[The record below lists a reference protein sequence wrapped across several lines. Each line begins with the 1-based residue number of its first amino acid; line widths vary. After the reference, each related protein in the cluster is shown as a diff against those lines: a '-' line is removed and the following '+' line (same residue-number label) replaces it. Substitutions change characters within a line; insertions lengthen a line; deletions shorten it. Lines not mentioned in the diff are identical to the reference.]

1 MTDRILDGIRIVEH
15 ASGLAV
21 PVASRMLAEAGADVV
36 KVESPQGDPLRERVA
51 FASWNRS
58 KRSVILDITTDGGR
72 TKLADLLDTADVFVH
87 DFTPS
92 RAAELGLDDATLRAR
107 HPHLIVSSVTGYP
120 VDHRDRDR
128 PAHDLLVQARSGLMG
143 ELWGYREGPIAMRF
157 PLPSWAAA
165 SLAAAGIVAR
175 LIQRDGTGRIGAVHT
190 SLLQG
195 MLNTASLAWN
205 NAENPIPALILNKYE
220 APPQLAMYQCS
231 DGVWLQM
238 MNPGERIDVGAIP
251 LVKEVAA
258 ELGGDLTDLS
268 RNASEDLR
276 TVIAQRPSTEWLPV
290 FRAADLGIEPALQMG
305 ELLRDPQVTAN
316 GYVVEVDDPTHGKT
330 IQAGNP
336 FGIDPP
342 CTVTRPAPLLGEH
355 TEEVFAELES
365 SRTVPGVRAEEGADS
380 RPLAGLKIL
389 DLGSFLAGPMAPM
402 LMADLGAEVIKVE
415 PVVGDRLR
423 YKPSYWEACSRNK
436 RSLAVD
442 LTTEQGQA
450 VLRKL
455 VGWADVVHHN
465 QRPKA
470 SAKLG
475 IDEAGVRAIKPDV
488 VVGYVTSYGEKG
500 DRADSPG
507 FDSIFQALAGW
518 EVENGGVGNPPQ
530 FSRFGV
536 LDIQTALGSLIGTL
550 LAVYYKQ
557 RTGRGTKASGSLLAA
572 ATATQSETLVRL
584 ADGSVAE
591 YPRFDATQTGFGP
604 GRRIYEV
611 ADGWVAVVAE
621 ADGQLAA
628 LRAIA
633 GATDDA
639 GIETGLAAFESEK
652 LLVELEA
659 AGIAAEPVRE
669 EYSFEFFDDEANR
682 TGQLIASYDHA
693 HFGRM
698 EQPGAYWN
706 FDDLTLKFDRA
717 APVIGQ
723 HTREILTEL
732 GYGDDEIDAMYADRV
747 AGGPSVPKF
756 WEHE

>member
-1 MTDRILDGIRIVEH
+1 MTDRILDGIRIVEL

-21 PVASRMLAEAGADVV
+21 PVASRMLAEAGADVI
-36 KVESPQGDPLRERVA
+36 KIEPPQGDPLRSRVA

-58 KRSVILDITTDGGR
+58 KRSVVLDITTDDDR
-72 TKLADLLDTADVFVH
+72 AKLADLLDTADVFVH
-87 DFTPS
+87 EFTPS
-92 RAAELGLDDATLRAR
+92 RAAELGLDDVALRVR

-120 VDHRDRDR
+120 VDHPDRDR

-238 MNPGERIDVGAIP
+238 MNPGERIDVSAIP
-251 LVKEVAA
+251 LVQEVAA
-258 ELGGDLTDLS
+258 ELGVGLTDLS
-268 RNASEDLR
+268 RNASDDLR
-276 TVIAQRPSTEWLPV
+276 TVIAQRPSIEWLPV
-290 FRAADLGIEPALQMG
+290 FRAADLAIEPALAMG

-316 GYVVEVDDPTHGKT
+316 GYVVEVDDPTHGRT
-330 IQAGNP
+330 IQAGSP
-336 FGIDPP
+336 FGIEPA
-342 CTVTRPAPLLGEH
+342 CAVTRPAPLLGEH
-355 TEEVFAELES
+355 TDEVFAELES
-365 SRTVPGVRAEEGADS
+365 SRADSDVRADEPADP
-380 RPLAGLKIL
+380 RPLAGLKVL

-423 YKPSYWEACSRNK
+423 YKPAYWEACSRNK

-442 LTTEQGQA
+442 LTTAQGQE

-475 IDEAGVRAIKPDV
+475 IDEAGLRAIKPDV

-518 EVENGGVGNPPQ
+518 EVENGGTGNPPQ

-536 LDIQTALGSLIGTL
+536 LDVQTALGSLVGTL

-557 RTGRGTKASGSLLAA
+557 RTGRGTKVSGSLLAA
-572 ATATQSETLVRL
+572 ATATQSETLIRL
-584 ADGSVAE
+584 ADNSIAE

-611 ADGWVAVVAE
+611 ADGWIAVVAE
-621 ADGQLAA
+621 TDGQLAA
-628 LRAIA
+628 LRSIA
-633 GATDDA
+633 GAADDD
-639 GIETGLAAFESEK
+639 GIEAGLAVFESEK
-652 LLVELEA
+652 LLVELGS

-706 FDDLTLKFDRA
+706 FDDITLKFDRA

-732 GYGDDEIDAMYADRV
+732 GYRDDDIDAMYADRV

>member
-1 MTDRILDGIRIVEH
+1 MTDRILDGVRIVELS
-15 ASGLAV
+15 SGLAV
-21 PVASRMLAEAGADVV
+21 PVASRMLAEAGADVI
-36 KVESPQGDPLRERVA
+36 KVEPPQGDPLRERVA

-58 KRSVILDITTDGGR
+58 KRSVVLDINTDDGR
-72 TKLADLLDTADVFVH
+72 AKLADLLDTADIFIH
-87 DFTPS
+87 EFTPS
-92 RAAELGLDDATLRAR
+92 RAAELRLDDAALRER

-120 VDHRDRDR
+120 IDHPDRDR

-175 LIQRDGTGRIGAVHT
+175 LIQRDGTGRVGAVHT

-205 NAENPIPALILNKYE
+205 NAENPIPQLILNKYE
-220 APPQLAMYQCS
+220 APPQLAMYECS

-251 LVKEVAA
+251 LVQEVAA
-258 ELGGDLTDLS
+258 ELGGNLNDLS
-268 RNASEDLR
+268 RNASEELR
-276 TVIAQRPSTEWLPV
+276 TVIAQRPSSQWLPV

-316 GYVVEVDDPTHGKT
+316 GYVVEVDDPTYGKT
-330 IQAGNP
+330 VQAGNP

-342 CTVTRPAPLLGEH
+342 CAVTRPAPLLGEH
-355 TEEVFAELES
+355 TDEVFAELGS
-365 SRTVPGVRAEEGADS
+365 LRVAGGTGPEEAADP

-455 VGWADVVHHN
+455 VEWADVVHHN

-470 SAKLG
+470 AAKLH
-475 IDEAGVRAIKPDV
+475 IDETGLRALKPDIV
-488 VVGYVTSYGEKG
+488 FGYVTSYGEHG

-518 EVENGGVGNPPQ
+518 EVENGGIGNPPQ

-536 LDIQTALGSLIGTL
+536 LDVQTALGSLIGTL
-550 LAVYYKQ
+550 LAVYHKQ
-557 RTGRGTKASGSLLAA
+557 RTGRGTKASGSLLAS
-572 ATATQSETLVRL
+572 ATATQSETLIRL
-584 ADGSVAE
+584 SDNSVAE

-633 GATDDA
+633 GAADDD
-639 GIETGLAAFESEK
+639 GIEAGLAAFESEK
-652 LLVELEA
+652 LLVELA
-659 AGIAAEPVRE
+659 SAGIAAEPVRE

-706 FDDLTLKFDRA
+706 FDDLTLRFDRA

-723 HTREILTEL
+723 HTREILAEL
-732 GYGDDEIDAMYADRV
+732 GHSGGEVEKMYADRV
-747 AGGPSVPKF
+747 AGGPSVPKM

>member
-1 MTDRILDGIRIVEH
+1 MTDRILDGVRIVEL

-21 PVASRMLAEAGADVV
+21 PVASRMLAEAGADVI
-36 KVESPQGDPLRERVA
+36 KVEPPQGDPLRERVA

-58 KRSVILDITTDGGR
+58 KRSAVLDIKTDDGR
-72 TKLADLLDTADVFVH
+72 AKLADLLDTADIFIH
-87 DFTPS
+87 EFTPS
-92 RAAELGLDDATLRAR
+92 RAAELRLDDAALRER

-120 VDHRDRDR
+120 IDHSDRDR

-175 LIQRDGTGRIGAVHT
+175 LIQRDGTGRVGAVHT

-205 NAENPIPALILNKYE
+205 NAENPIPQLILNKYE

-251 LVKEVAA
+251 LVKEVAT
-258 ELGGDLTDLS
+258 ELGGDLSDLS

-276 TVIAQRPSTEWLPV
+276 MVIAQRPSTEWLPV
-290 FRAADLGIEPALQMG
+290 LRAADLGIEPALQMG

-316 GYVVEVDDPTHGKT
+316 GYVAEVDDPTYGKT
-330 IQAGNP
+330 IQAGSP

-342 CTVTRPAPLLGEH
+342 CAVTRPAPLLGEH
-355 TEEVFAELES
+355 TDEVFAELGS
-365 SRTVPGVRAEEGADS
+365 SPAANVIRPDDAVDP
-380 RPLAGLKIL
+380 RPLAGLKVL

-450 VLRKL
+450 VLHKL
-455 VGWADVVHHN
+455 VEWADVVHHN

-470 SAKLG
+470 SAKLH
-475 IDEAGVRAIKPDV
+475 IDEAGLRALKPDIV
-488 VVGYVTSYGEKG
+488 FGYVTSYGENG

-518 EVENGGVGNPPQ
+518 EVENGGIGNPPQ

-536 LDIQTALGSLIGTL
+536 LDVQTALGSLTGTL
-550 LAVYYKQ
+550 LAVYHKQ
-557 RTGRGTKASGSLLAA
+557 RTGRGTKASGSLLAS
-572 ATATQSETLVRL
+572 ATATQSETLIRL
-584 ADGSVAE
+584 ADNSVAE

-621 ADGQLAA
+621 AGGQLAA

-633 GATDDA
+633 GAADDD
-639 GIETGLAAFESEK
+639 GIEAGLAAFESEK
-652 LLVELEA
+652 LLVELA
-659 AGIAAEPVRE
+659 SAGIAAEPVRE

-682 TGQLIASYDHA
+682 TGQLIATYDHA

-706 FDDLTLKFDRA
+706 FDDLTLQFHRA

-723 HTREILTEL
+723 HTREILAEL
-732 GYGDDEIDAMYADRV
+732 GHSESEVEKMYADRV
-747 AGGPSVPKF
+747 AGGPSVPKM

>member
-1 MTDRILDGIRIVEH
+1 MSDRILDGIRIVEL

-21 PVASRMLAEAGADVV
+21 PVACRMLAEAGADVV
-36 KVESPQGDPLRERVA
+36 KVEPPNGDPVRRSAA

-58 KRSVILDITTDGGR
+58 KRSVVLDV
-72 TKLADLLDTADVFVH
+72 ADDEGAIRLGELLDTADVFVH
-87 DFTPS
+87 DLSPS
-92 RAAELGLDDATLRAR
+92 RAAELGLTDAALHSRY
-107 HPHLIVSSVTGYP
+107 PHLIVSSVTGYP
-120 VDHRDRDR
+120 IDHPDRDR

-175 LIQRDGTGRIGAVHT
+175 LIQRDRTGRIGAVHT

-205 NAENPIPALILNKYE
+205 NAENPIPELILNKYE

-238 MNPGERIDVGAIP
+238 MNPGERIDVSAIP
-251 LVKEVAA
+251 LVREVAA
-258 ELGGDLTDLS
+258 ELGLGLTDLS
-268 RNASEDLR
+268 RNASDDLR
-276 TVIAQRPSTEWLPV
+276 TVIAQRPSAEWLPV
-290 FRAADLGIEPALQMG
+290 FRAADLAIEPALAMG
-305 ELLRDPQVTAN
+305 ELLRDPEVMAN
-316 GYVVEVDDPTHGKT
+316 GYVVEVDDPTYGKT

-336 FGIDPP
+336 FAIEPE
-342 CTVTRPAPLLGEH
+342 CAVTRPAPLLGEH
-355 TEEVFAELES
+355 TDEVFAELES
-365 SRTVPGVRAEEGADS
+365 SRTGSEIPADEPADP
-380 RPLAGLKIL
+380 RPLAGLKVL

-442 LTTEQGQA
+442 LTTEQGQE
-450 VLRKL
+450 VLRRL

-475 IDEAGVRAIKPDV
+475 IDESGLRAIKPDV
-488 VVGYVTSYGEKG
+488 VLGYVTSYGEKG
-500 DRADSPG
+500 NRADSPG
-507 FDSIFQALAGW
+507 FDSIFQALGGW

-536 LDIQTALGSLIGTL
+536 LDVQTALGSLIGTL

-557 RTGRGTKASGSLLAA
+557 RTGRGTKASGSLLAS
-572 ATATQSETLVRL
+572 ATVTQSETLIRL
-584 ADGSVAE
+584 ADGDIAE
-591 YPRFDATQTGFGP
+591 YPRFDATQTGYGP
-604 GRRIYEV
+604 GHRIYEV
-611 ADGWVAVVAE
+611 ADGWVAIVTE
-621 ADGQLAA
+621 GEEQLAA
-628 LRAIA
+628 LRALA
-633 GATDDA
+633 GATDDE
-639 GIETGLAAFESEK
+639 GIEAGLAAFESEK
-652 LLVELEA
+652 LLVELA
-659 AGIAAEPVRE
+659 SAGIAGEPVRE
-669 EYSFEFFDDEANR
+669 EYGFEFFDDEANR

-706 FDDLTLKFDRA
+706 FDDLTLTFDRA

-723 HTREILTEL
+723 HTREILSEL
-732 GYGDDEIDAMYADRV
+732 GYSDEAIEAMYADRV

-756 WEHE
+756 WEHD

>member
-1 MTDRILDGIRIVEH
+1 MTDRILDGIRIVEL

-21 PVASRMLAEAGADVV
+21 PVATRMLAEAGADVI
-36 KVESPQGDPLRERVA
+36 KIEPPQGDPLRSRVA

-58 KRSVILDITTDGGR
+58 KRSVVLDITTDDDR
-72 TKLADLLDTADVFVH
+72 AKLADLLDTADVFVH
-87 DFTPS
+87 EFTPS
-92 RAAELGLDDATLRAR
+92 RAAELGLDDAGMRER

-120 VDHRDRDR
+120 VDHPDRDR

-143 ELWGYREGPIAMRF
+143 EIWGYREGPIAMRF

-175 LIQRDGTGRIGAVHT
+175 LIQRDSTGRIGAVHT

-238 MNPGERIDVGAIP
+238 MNPGERIDINAIP

-258 ELGGDLTDLS
+258 GMDDLDDLS
-268 RNASEDLR
+268 KNASEGLR
-276 TVIAQRPSTEWLPV
+276 KVIAQRSSTEWLPA
-290 FRAADLGIEPALQMG
+290 FRAADLAIEPAQQMG
-305 ELLRDPQVTAN
+305 ELLRDPQVVAN
-316 GYVVEVDDPTHGKT
+316 GYVFEVDDSVEGRTL
-330 IQAGNP
+330 QAGNP
-336 FGIDPP
+336 FVTEPA
-342 CTVTRPAPLLGEH
+342 CEVTRPAPRLGEH
-355 TEEVFAELES
+355 SQEVFDTLAQYRRS
-365 SRTVPGVRAEEGADS
+365 PAPMDPDADP
-380 RPLAGLKIL
+380 RPLAGLKVL

-402 LMADLGAEVIKVE
+402 LMADLGAEVIKIE

-423 YKPSYWEACSRNK
+423 WKPSYWEACSRGK
-436 RSLAVD
+436 RDLAVD
-442 LTTEQGQA
+442 LATEKGQE
-450 VLRKL
+450 VLRRL
-455 VGWADVVHHN
+455 IQWADVVHHN

-470 SAKLG
+470 SVKNR
-475 IDEAGVRAIKPDV
+475 IDEASVRAINPDIV
-488 VVGYVTSYGEKG
+488 FGYVTSYGENG
-500 DRADSPG
+500 DRIDSPG
-507 FDSIFQALAGW
+507 FDPIFQALAGW

-536 LDIQTALGSLIGTL
+536 LDIQTALGSLVGTL

-572 ATATQSETLVRL
+572 ATATQSETLIRL
-584 ADGSVAE
+584 ADNSIAE

-611 ADGWVAVVAE
+611 ADGWVAVVAD

-633 GATDDA
+633 GATDDD

-652 LLVELEA
+652 LLVELDA

-706 FDDLTLKFDRA
+706 FDDLTLQFDRA

-732 GYGDDEIDAMYADRV
+732 GYGDHEIDAMYADRV

>member
-1 MTDRILDGIRIVEH
+1 MTDRILDGIRIVEL

-21 PVASRMLAEAGADVV
+21 PVATRMLAEAGADVI
-36 KVESPQGDPLRERVA
+36 KIEPPQGDPLRSRVA

-58 KRSVILDITTDGGR
+58 KRSVVLDITTDDGR
-72 TKLADLLDTADVFVH
+72 AKLADILDTADVFVH
-87 DFTPS
+87 ELTPS
-92 RAAELGLDDATLRAR
+92 RAAELGLDDAGLRER
-107 HPHLIVSSVTGYP
+107 HAHLIVSSVIGYP
-120 VDHRDRDR
+120 VDHPDCER

-143 ELWGYREGPIAMRF
+143 EIWGYREGPIAMRF

-175 LIQRDGTGRIGAVHT
+175 LIQRDDTGRIGSIHT

-238 MNPGERIDVGAIP
+238 MNPGERIDVNAIP
-251 LVKEVAA
+251 LVVEVAA
-258 ELGGDLTDLS
+258 GMDDLDDLS
-268 RNASEDLR
+268 KNASEGLR
-276 TVIAQRPSTEWLPV
+276 KVIAQRPSTEWLPA
-290 FRAADLGIEPALQMG
+290 FRAADLAIEPAQQMG
-305 ELLRDPQVTAN
+305 ELLRDPQVVAN
-316 GYVVEVDDPTHGKT
+316 KYVFEVDDSVEGKT
-330 IQAGNP
+330 LQAGNP
-336 FGIDPP
+336 FVTEPA
-342 CTVTRPAPLLGEH
+342 CEVTRPAPRLGEH
-355 TEEVFAELES
+355 SEEVLGTLAQHLRS
-365 SRTVPGVRAEEGADS
+365 PAPVDPAADP
-380 RPLAGLKIL
+380 RPLAGLKVL

-402 LMADLGAEVIKVE
+402 LMADLGAEVIKIE

-423 YKPSYWEACSRNK
+423 WKPSYWEACSRGK
-436 RSLAVD
+436 RDLAVD
-442 LTTEQGQA
+442 LATEKGQE
-450 VLRKL
+450 VLGKL
-455 VGWADVVHHN
+455 IQWADVVHHN

-470 SAKLG
+470 SVKNR
-475 IDEAGVRAIKPDV
+475 IDEASVRAINPDIV
-488 VVGYVTSYGEKG
+488 FGYVTSYGEKG
-500 DRADSPG
+500 DRVDSPG
-507 FDSIFQALAGW
+507 FDPIFQALAGW

-536 LDIQTALGSLIGTL
+536 LDIQTALGSLVGTL
-550 LAVYYKQ
+550 LAVYYRR

-572 ATATQSETLVRL
+572 ATATQSETLIRL
-584 ADGSVAE
+584 ADNSVAE

-611 ADGWVAVVAE
+611 ADGWVAVVAD

-633 GATDDA
+633 GATDDD

-706 FDDLTLKFDRA
+706 FDDLTLQFDRA

-732 GYGDDEIDAMYADRV
+732 GYGDHEIDAMYADRV

>member
-1 MTDRILDGIRIVEH
+1 MTDRILDGVRIVEL

-21 PVASRMLAEAGADVV
+21 PVASRMLAEAGADVI
-36 KVESPQGDPLRERVA
+36 KVEPPQGDPLRERVA

-58 KRSVILDITTDGGR
+58 KRSVVLDINTDDGR
-72 TKLADLLDTADVFVH
+72 AKLSDLLDTVDVFVH
-87 DFTPS
+87 EFTPTH
-92 RAAELGLDDATLRAR
+92 AAELGLDDATLRER
-107 HPHLIVSSVTGYP
+107 HPHLIVSSVVGYP
-120 VDHRDRDR
+120 VDHPDRDR

-251 LVKEVAA
+251 LVREVAA
-258 ELGGDLTDLS
+258 ELGGDLNDLS
-268 RNASEDLR
+268 SNASEELR
-276 TVIAQRPSTEWLPV
+276 TVIAQRPSTQWLPV

-305 ELLRDPQVTAN
+305 ELLRDPQVTSN
-316 GYVVEVDDPTHGKT
+316 GYVVEVDDPINGKT

-342 CTVTRPAPLLGEH
+342 CVVTRPAPLLGEH
-355 TEEVFAELES
+355 TDEVLAELGS
-365 SRTVPGVRAEEGADS
+365 LCAAVGDGSKDIGDP
-380 RPLAGLKIL
+380 RPLAGLKVL

-455 VGWADVVHHN
+455 VDWADVVHHN

-470 SAKLG
+470 SAKLH
-475 IDEAGVRAIKPDV
+475 IDEAGLRALKPDIV
-488 VVGYVTSYGEKG
+488 FGYVTSYGENG

-536 LDIQTALGSLIGTL
+536 LDVQTALGSLIGTL

-557 RTGRGTKASGSLLAA
+557 RTGRGTKASGSLLAS
-572 ATATQSETLVRL
+572 ATATQSETLIRL
-584 ADGSVAE
+584 ADNSVAE

-633 GATDDA
+633 GAADDE
-639 GIETGLAAFESEK
+639 GIEAGLAAFESEK
-652 LLVELEA
+652 LLIDLA
-659 AGIAAEPVRE
+659 SAGIAAEPVRE

-732 GYGDDEIDAMYADRV
+732 GYGDEEIDAMYADRV
-747 AGGPSVPKF
+747 AGGPSVPKM

>member
-1 MTDRILDGIRIVEH
+1 MTDRILDGVRIVEL

-21 PVASRMLAEAGADVV
+21 PVASRMLAEAGADVI
-36 KVESPQGDPLRERVA
+36 KVEPPQGDPLRERVA

-58 KRSVILDITTDGGR
+58 KRSVVLDINTDDGR
-72 TKLADLLDTADVFVH
+72 AKLSELLETADVFVH
-87 DFTPS
+87 EFTPTH
-92 RAAELGLDDATLRAR
+92 AAELGLDDATLRER
-107 HPHLIVSSVTGYP
+107 HPHLIVSSVIGYP
-120 VDHRDRDR
+120 VDHPDRDR

-258 ELGGDLTDLS
+258 ELGGDLNDLS
-268 RNASEDLR
+268 RNTSEELR
-276 TVIAQRPSTEWLPV
+276 TVIAQRPSSQWLPV

-305 ELLRDPQVTAN
+305 ELLRDPQVTRN

-342 CTVTRPAPLLGEH
+342 CVVTRPAPLLGEH
-355 TEEVFAELES
+355 TDEVFTELGS
-365 SRTVPGVRAEEGADS
+365 LRAAGSGVADEAADP
-380 RPLAGLKIL
+380 RPLAGLKVL

-442 LTTEQGQA
+442 LTTEPGRQ

-455 VGWADVVHHN
+455 IEWADVVHHN

-470 SAKLG
+470 ASKLG
-475 IDEAGVRAIKPDV
+475 IDEAGLRAVDPDIV
-488 VVGYVTSYGEKG
+488 FGYVTSYGEHG

-518 EVENGGVGNPPQ
+518 EVENGGIGNPPQ

-536 LDIQTALGSLIGTL
+536 LDVQTALGSLIGTL
-550 LAVYYKQ
+550 LAVYHKQ
-557 RTGRGTKASGSLLAA
+557 RTGRGTKASGSLLAS
-572 ATATQSETLVRL
+572 ATATQSETLIRL
-584 ADGSVAE
+584 VDNSVAE

-633 GATDDA
+633 GAADDE
-639 GIETGLAAFESEK
+639 GIEAGLAVFESEK
-652 LLVELEA
+652 LLVDLA
-659 AGIAAEPVRE
+659 SAGIAAEPVRE

-732 GYGDDEIDAMYADRV
+732 GYGDEEIDAMYADRV
-747 AGGPSVPKF
+747 AGGPSVPKM